1 MRWRQGAAEWL
12 LSAAASG
19 WRSAASVAGAGGCGS
34 GGAAAR
40 AGGPAGAAAG
50 KRGAAAAGPQKK
62 LGLKDVQHIVA
73 ITSAKG
79 GVGKSTTAVNVAV
92 ALATRLGLR
101 VGLLDADIHGPSIPT
116 LMNLRGKPELDKSG
130 TGALMLPKENYR
142 VKTMSFGFFLEGD
155 EPVVWRGPMVNNA
168 FDKMLFGTAW
178 GPLDVLVVDMPPGT
192 GDAQINLGQR
202 IPLSGAA
209 LVSTPQDVALIDV
222 RRGAQMFLKLRV
234 PLLGLVENM
243 AYHRCSSCG
252 HVEHIFGT
260 GGVER
265 AAADYGIDVIGQVPL
280 HVDIQTRSDAG
291 TPVVAA
297 APQGE
302 LAAAYVGIAQR
313 LHAKLLAL
321 GGGGGGVAA
330 GGGGGGAAAG
340 GAPKIIIE

>member
-1 MRWRQGAAEWL
+1 MTRRRAVEWL
-12 LSAAASG
+12 
-19 WRSAASVAGAGGCGS
+19 AGAGWRCMATAAP
-34 GGAAAR
+34 GAAR
-40 AGGPAGAAAG
+40 QQPHHQI
-50 KRGAAAAGPQKK
+50 QKK

-92 ALATRLGLR
+92 AMATRLGLR

-116 LMNLRGKPELDKSG
+116 LMNLRGKPELDKAGSQ
-130 TGALMLPKENYR
+130 ALMLPKENFR

-168 FDKMLFGTAW
+168 FDKMLFGTQW

-234 PLLGLVENM
+234 PLLGLIENM
-243 AYHRCSSCG
+243 SHHTCSKCG
-252 HVEHIFGT
+252 HVERIFGA
-260 GGVER
+260 GGVQR
-265 AAADYGIDVIGQVPL
+265 AASDYGLEVLGEVPL
-280 HVDIQTRSDAG
+280 HVDIQAKSDAG
-291 TPVVAA
+291 TPVVASD
-297 APQGE
+297 PRGD
-302 LAAAYVGIAQR
+302 LAAAYSHIAERIHSR
-313 LHAKLLAL
+313 LQQL
-321 GGGGGGVAA
+321 GSSQTA
-330 GGGGGGAAAG
+330 
-340 GAPKIIIE
+340 APKITVE

>member
-12 LSAAASG
+12 LRTAASG
-19 WRSAASVAGAGGCGS
+19 WRGAASAAVPPG
-34 GGAAAR
+34 AR
-40 AGGPAGAAAG
+40 AGAPS
-50 KRGAAAAGPQKK
+50 GAAAAATSRGAASTGPQKK
-62 LGLKDVQHIVA
+62 LGLKEVQHIVA

-92 ALATRLGLR
+92 AMATRLGLR
-101 VGLLDADIHGPSIPT
+101 VGLLDADIHGPSLPT

-130 TGALMLPKENYR
+130 TGALMRPKENYR

-168 FDKMLFGTAW
+168 FDKMLFGTEW

-222 RRGAQMFLKLRV
+222 RRGAQMFLKMRV
-234 PLLGLVENM
+234 PLLGLIENM
-243 AYHRCSSCG
+243 AYHRCGKCG

-265 AAADYGIDVIGQVPL
+265 AAADYGLDIIGQVPL

-297 APQGE
+297 DPKGE
-302 LAAAYVGIAQR
+302 LAAAYVAIAER

-321 GGGGGGVAA
+321 E
-330 GGGGGGAAAG
+330 AAG
-340 GAPKIIIE
+340 GAGGAGPKIVME